1 MQYEKQFAEDDIL
14 KEINDTEMSHLART
28 ILNLLVVNHISTHY
42 FNFKEKSRI
51 EKKFGFRP
59 NTILKREQQIKSLE
73 SR

>member
-1 MQYEKQFAEDDIL
+1 
-14 KEINDTEMSHLART
+14 MSHLART